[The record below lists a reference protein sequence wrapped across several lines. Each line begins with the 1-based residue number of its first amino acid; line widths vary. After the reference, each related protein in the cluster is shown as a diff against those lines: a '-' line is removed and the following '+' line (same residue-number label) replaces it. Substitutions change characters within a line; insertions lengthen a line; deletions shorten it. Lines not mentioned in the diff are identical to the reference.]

1 MTPEEFKKRCKGII
15 PVQYCPFTKEGELD
29 LDGLKRNTQFL
40 VDFAKNGKDLVIM
53 TNGSTTEFYANSIE
67 EQKMV
72 IKKVV
77 EVAGGKVPVV
87 AGTSQAG
94 TKETIK
100 MTEYAEGIGV
110 DCAMVVL
117 PYYHTPTRDG
127 MYQHYKKIA
136 ESVKIGIMIYNN
148 PDVSGSLIDPALMQ
162 MLSKIDNIVAVKDN
176 TPIIDDYFLN
186 SATVNPEDMVLIN
199 GRGEIQYVGSAA
211 YGFRYKGFVTWVG
224 NFAPPLSYAVYET
237 VREKNFEKAE
247 ALLEKLLPLFR
258 IVGEFMKRRETVS
271 IIPLAYRTNYM
282 YMSVGKAC
290 MDLVGLSGGPL
301 KLPME
306 NLKDEEKN
314 ELKKVLEEIGII

>member
-15 PVQYCPFTKEGELD
+15 PVQYCPFTEEGELD

-100 MTEYAEGIGV
+100 MTKYAEGIGV

-148 PDVSGSLIDPALMQ
+148 PDVSGSLIDPALMK

-224 NFAPPLSYAVYET
+224 NFTPALSYAVYEA
-237 VREKNFEKAE
+237 VKEKNFEKAE
-247 ALLEKLLPLFR
+247 ALLENLLPLFR